1 MHGKKTED
9 GRNKKEMNDKFR
21 TQPLGN
27 FEFLS
32 QSATEMIDLPDI
44 NSIYKYICFHIQKNI
59 PDSIVLIVSIDEK
72 KWETRLIHVEGLE
85 KNFLK
90 KTLDITGFD
99 PFQKKYKVLPLHKKL
114 WKSGNI
120 HEFKGGLADFA
131 STEFPAKI
139 SIYFQKQL
147 NIHKIYTIGINKG
160 ENLLSAVHIFTKNK
174 ADITDKNFL
183 ELFVKQA
190 GIVIQKKL
198 FEEKLQL
205 QITVQDILYNIAL
218 TSLKDVTL
226 EELLSVVQIELNRV
240 MDATNFFVAIYQP
253 GEDKLKRVI
262 FKDEED
268 DYTVWKAQNSLSG
281 QVVKLGKNI
290 LMDED
295 EISRFASSYSH
306 KLLGAPAKCWLGVP
320 IMIGRQ
326 AVGAMVVQ
334 SYKNKEAYDQGDV
347 KLMKI
352 ITHELSLVIQKT
364 KMIEELKAAK
374 EKAEQSDRLK
384 SAFLA
389 NMSHE
394 IRTPMN
400 GIIGFLNLLNKSDI
414 EEKNRK
420 KFLDI
425 VNKSGERLLD
435 TINDIIEISKIESG
449 ETELSVSVV
458 NIKETLDYF
467 YQFFKVQTDEKGLEL
482 KLSLKAVKKT
492 TTVLTD
498 KTKLESILTNLIKNA
513 VKFTKHGSIEIGN
526 YFDGEYMVFYVK
538 DTGSGIP
545 ANRIDAIFHR
555 FVQADLSISR
565 GHEGSGLGLSI
576 ARAYAETLGGTL
588 WVKSE
593 LGKGSTFFCSIP
605 FKPADGAA
613 TYNKAQHTAPQ
624 NKPEKMTIL
633 VAEDDNPSFLYLEQ
647 LLHGKN
653 IQLIQAVNGIETVK
667 IARENPKI
675 SLILMDIQM
684 PEMDGLE
691 ATRQIRKFNKTIPII
706 AETAFGFSDDREKV
720 LAAGCND
727 YLVKPLK
734 DEELVRMV
742 KTYTG
747 RSI

>member
-667 IARENPKI
+667 IARENPEI

-720 LAAGCND
+720 LAASCND